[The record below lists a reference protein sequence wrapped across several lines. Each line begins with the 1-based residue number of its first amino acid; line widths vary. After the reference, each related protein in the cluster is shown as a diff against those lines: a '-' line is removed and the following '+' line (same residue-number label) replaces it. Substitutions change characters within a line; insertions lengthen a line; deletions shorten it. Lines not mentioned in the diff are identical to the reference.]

1 MRKRCCPHRAYV
13 LTYKTKSHKENEQ
26 AFNGLIGNGGALKKT
41 GPERAHGYEM
51 LGVGSSGVGIQG
63 GDI

>member
-1 MRKRCCPHRAYV
+1 MNKHLMDLQV
-13 LTYKTKSHKENEQ
+13 MT
-26 AFNGLIGNGGALKKT
+26 GALKKT
-41 GPERAHGYEM
+41 GSERAHGYEM